1 MFIAFEGPDKA
12 GKSTSAAELSTSG
25 VALYNATKAMHAEMV
40 EEWQE
45 AGSQDTVVT
54 YDRIDWLT
62 HMVYRL
68 AMHGRDWN
76 DDRPRTVFAMPDTH
90 LVLKMHNPDN
100 VANIEDELYEGRGR
114 LEPVNEMYFQ
124 LLDSFL
130 APMNRLWGY
139 PWFKS
144 VSIVEVV
151 NDVETGNF
159 YQKLVHH
166 ESAVYTGT
174 YSELLARSV
183 TSNQDLLEFLREQ
196 DQRIG

>member
-12 GKSTSAAELSTSG
+12 GKSTTAAELASDG
-25 VALYNATKAMHAEMV
+25 VALYNATKAMHEGQRSLIKPG
-40 EEWQE
+40 E
-45 AGSQDTVVT
+45 VVT

-90 LVLKMHNPDN
+90 LVLKLHNPDN
-100 VANIEDELYEGRGR
+100 VVNIEDELYAGEGK
-114 LEPVNEMYFQ
+114 LEPVNELYFQ
-124 LLDSFL
+124 QISFL
-130 APMNRLWGY
+130 ASMNRLWGH

-144 VSIVEVV
+144 VSIVEVH
-151 NDVETGNF
+151 NDVKAGVFT
-159 YQKLVHH
+159 QKLTHH
-166 ESAVYTGT
+166 ESAAYSGT
-174 YSELLARSV
+174 YLEVLGLAV

-196 DQRIG
+196 DERIG

>member
-12 GKSTSAAELSTSG
+12 GKSTTAAELASDG
-25 VALYNATKAMHAEMV
+25 VTLYNATKAMHEGQRSLIKPG
-40 EEWQE
+40 E
-45 AGSQDTVVT
+45 VVT

-90 LVLKMHNPDN
+90 LVLKLHNPET
-100 VANIEDELYEGRGR
+100 VLSIEDELYAGEGK
-114 LEPVNEMYFQ
+114 LEPVNEMYYHTI
-124 LLDSFL
+124 DTFL
-130 APMNRLWGY
+130 SGLNRRWGY

-144 VSIVEVV
+144 ISIVEVD
-151 NDVETGNF
+151 NDLKNGVFE
-159 YQKLVHH
+159 QKLVHH
-166 ESAVYTGT
+166 ESAVHSGT
-174 YSELLARSV
+174 YMDMLKLSV

-196 DQRIG
+196 DERIG